1 MRTATVQANCNTQ
14 ENVNEKNNR
23 NYNVLKELTIDVWA
37 ATMAMQGF
45 KAACTEHG

>member
-23 NYNVLKELTIDVWA
+23 NVLKELTIDVWA